1 MICEH
6 WSIPNIYATKLEE
19 ARKQI
24 TSNVCRYRGYVLHG
38 FPNTFEEADQLFR
51 EDEVVPKEEG
61 EGEGEAPPAV
71 EGEGE
76 GEAPEAPPPPNR
88 VLIPEMAPEFVMMLQ
103 LRGHIEEEGHGYEV
117 NLTDF
122 FQESA
127 NTEVFKVK
135 LNEDPKE
142 PKQEL
147 LDQLMES
154 SRIYMENTTRPDKTK
169 GRPHNYLKTEKEIIE
184 ELMAEIA
191 DRERKAKEAAEEAAK
206 KKQAEDT
213 KVKEEERKEGERMR
227 AIAEYEKMQ
236 RAVREM
242 SLRSYLMQYMVPS
255 MTEGLI
261 EVCKT
266 LPEDPVEHL
275 ARYLEAHAAD

>member
-1 MICEH
+1 
-6 WSIPNIYATKLEE
+6 
-19 ARKQI
+19 
-24 TSNVCRYRGYVLHG
+24 
-38 FPNTFEEADQLFR
+38 
-51 EDEVVPKEEG
+51 
-61 EGEGEAPPAV
+61 
-71 EGEGE
+71 
-76 GEAPEAPPPPNR
+76 
-88 VLIPEMAPEFVMMLQ
+88 MAPQFVMMLQ

-191 DRERKAKEAAEEAAK
+191 DRERKAKEAAEEAER